1 MTAPTVEDEQAAYQ
15 DRDTAD
21 EATRDS
27 TALNHRHQMSFA
39 SDTSEEHRKILA
51 EAKNEVTRI
60 RYAVDVLGGAEPA
73 EVIAWLSQY
82 GHTVA
87 LRKVSPEVKAYRDA
101 HGSDILAARNG
112 NEPASPAFSVQPNA
126 PGADPGSVHR
136 AGIDTS
142 AHTRSRPSDTAHAL
156 PEKRTPWVA
165 FACYAVAAVSMTVS
179 LNTSWRFFDLVLH
192 IPTANAE
199 RWIMFAVA
207 ELALFVCGAGMAVNV
222 HRSGHPGSFRTVVW
236 SMCAAMAYMAWA
248 MSSPGEALGR
258 ILLGPVLGTVMLHL
272 GLGLELRTHHEG
284 AGIAARI
291 GRELRERV
299 LGRLGL
305 GDDGRDAAQRTRDR
319 KAYRAATLSRPH
331 RYPWSR
337 PAKLERALVA
347 SGVADDE
354 SLRQRMLARLAVLQ
368 HAHEL
373 AELTQSSPW
382 QSSSPRSASE
392 HPATMP

>member
-1 MTAPTVEDEQAAYQ
+1 MTAPTALDEQATYQ
-15 DRDTAD
+15 DRDTRD
-21 EATRDS
+21 EAAGTSAAPDREREVPAIAN
-27 TALNHRHQMSFA
+27 T
-39 SDTSEEHRKILA
+39 SDEHRKVLA
-51 EAKNEVTRI
+51 QAKNEVTRI
-60 RYAVDVLGGAEPA
+60 RYAVDVLGGAQPA
-73 EVIAWLSQY
+73 EVLAWLSHY

-87 LRKVSPEVKAYRDA
+87 LRKVAPEVKAYRDA
-101 HGSDILAARNG
+101 HGSDVSAARVG
-112 NEPASPAFSVQPNA
+112 SGTEPTPTAFAVQRNA
-126 PGADPGSVHR
+126 PAADSAFDHHPN
-136 AGIDTS
+136 IDPS
-142 AHTRSRPSDTAHAL
+142 ARTPSRDTGHASL
-156 PEKRTPWVA
+156 EQRTPWVA

-222 HRSGHPGSFRTVVW
+222 HRTGHPGSFRTVVW

-272 GLGLELRTHHEG
+272 GLGLELRAHHQH
-284 AGIAARI
+284 AGVAARI
-291 GRELRERV
+291 GRELRERF

-337 PAKLERALVA
+337 AAKLERALVA

-373 AELTQSSPW
+373 AGLTQNSPW
-382 QSSSPRSASE
+382 QSSTPRGATE
-392 HPATMP
+392 QPTTMP

>member
-1 MTAPTVEDEQAAYQ
+1 MTAPIAADEQATYQ
-15 DRDTAD
+15 DRDSQRP
-21 EATRDS
+21 ATSNTVD
-27 TALNHRHQMSFA
+27 Q
-39 SDTSEEHRKILA
+39 HRKVLDL
-51 EAKNEVTRI
+51 AKNDVTKI
-60 RYAVDVLGGAEPA
+60 RYAVDVLGGAQPA
-73 EVIAWLSQY
+73 EVVAWLARY

-101 HGSDILAARNG
+101 HGSEALTAGVGTDAASTAFLF
-112 NEPASPAFSVQPNA
+112 EPRNA
-126 PGADPGSVHR
+126 PAANHETVNG

-142 AHTRSRPSDTAHAL
+142 DERTVDGPRDTVHAL
-156 PEKRTPWVA
+156 PEPRTPWVA

-179 LNTSWRFFDLVLH
+179 LNTSWRFFDVVLH
-192 IPTANAE
+192 IPTENAE
-199 RWIMFAVA
+199 RWVMFAVA

-222 HRSGHPGSFRTVVW
+222 HRTGHPGSFRTIVW
-236 SMCAAMAYMAWA
+236 AMCAAMAYMAWA

-272 GLGLELRTHHEG
+272 GLGLELRTHHQD
-284 AGIAARI
+284 AGIAVRV
-291 GRELRERV
+291 GRELRERF

-319 KAYRAATLSRPH
+319 KAYRAATLSRPYRH
-331 RYPWSR
+331 PWSR
-337 PAKLERALVA
+337 AAKLERALVA

-373 AELTQSSPW
+373 AALTQGSPW
-382 QSSSPRSASE
+382 QSSVTEQPTAMPWVDQPSGERSTSASKQV
-392 HPATMP
+392 

>member
-1 MTAPTVEDEQAAYQ
+1 MTAPTAADEQARYQ
-15 DRDTAD
+15 DRDIRASLNQPTGN
-21 EATRDS
+21 S
-27 TALNHRHQMSFA
+27 TALNRQSQTPA
-39 SDTSEEHRKILA
+39 TSNTPDEHRKILDG
-51 EAKNEVTRI
+51 AKNEVTKI
-60 RYAVDVLGGAEPA
+60 RYAVDVLGGAQPA
-73 EVIAWLSQY
+73 EVVAWLGQY

-101 HGSDILAARNG
+101 HDSNALAARMGNG
-112 NEPASPAFSVQPNA
+112 NEPAAPAASPA
-126 PGADPGSVHR
+126 SVHP
-136 AGIDTS
+136 GTDTS
-142 AHTRSRPSDTAHAL
+142 AAQTPDRPRDTVRAL
-156 PEKRTPWVA
+156 PEQRSPWVA

-179 LNTSWRFFDLVLH
+179 LNTSWRFFDVVLH
-192 IPTANAE
+192 IPTVNAE
-199 RWIMFAVA
+199 RWMMFAVA

-222 HRSGHPGSFRTVVW
+222 HRTGHPGSFRTVVW
-236 SMCAAMAYMAWA
+236 AMCAAMAYMAWA

-272 GLGLELRTHHEG
+272 GLGLELRTHHQD

-291 GRELRERV
+291 GRELRERF

-319 KAYRAATLSRPH
+319 KAYRAATLTRPRRH
-331 RYPWSR
+331 PWSR
-337 PAKLERALVA
+337 AAKLERALVA

-373 AELTQSSPW
+373 AALTQSSPW
-382 QSSSPRSASE
+382 QSSTPRSASE
-392 HPATMP
+392 QPTTMS